1 MNIRVLLTILGV
13 IAVLTAGSVG
23 YALVTGKI
31 GNHPSKDS
39 SVEESKSA
47 EISAADT
54 SEAEVSKQDGKAA
67 DSSKTDS
74 SKADS
79 SKADSSKADSSKDE
93 SSKQDSSMNESSAEE
108 SSKEESSGAESS
120 EDAESSKE
128 ESVAEESKEETA
140 DNSSNGEESPE
151 EESHETVEPSHED
164 YDCTYLVR
172 VNLSTNVVTV
182 YAEDS
187 NGSHTVPVRAM
198 LCSPGPDTP
207 TGTYEMKG
215 RWDILEMVGDVWGQ
229 YVSQIIGNYLFHTIP
244 SDEGYSMSN
253 VKRSVNVS
261 EFRKQGTSC
270 SHGCIRLYA
279 GDAYWLYYNTVG
291 NWTSYN
297 PTIIE
302 LGYYGAGADPWG
314 TPAKL
319 GVPDYYAESTMWD
332 PTDPSDS
339 NPWRY
344 PSIEIP
350 EDQKTI
356 TLNVGDSIPE
366 IDVKG
371 YDGCGYDISGSIQV
385 SSNVNT
391 WAPGDYTI
399 TYSLTNYYGYS
410 TSDSVSV
417 TVKSNP
423 VTGVEVD
430 SALSVEVGSTED
442 LTVNVLPE
450 NASNQYVLFASQ
462 DNNIDVVDANGTV
475 TGVAEGTT
483 KITVTSDDNA
493 EITAECEVTVIPAP
507 EESKAAEESKTEE
520 SKAEESKTEESKAE
534 ESKVEE
540 SKTEESKAEES
551 KAEESKAE
559 ESKAEESKAEESKAE
574 ESKTEE
580 SKAEESKAEESKQE
594 ESTQSGDN
602 SEAQESVI
610 IMSSLEPENGSSE
623 PEDASESG
631 NNPEE
636 GAAESGDSS
645 EGAEETESASDET
658 DSASSEETSTEAES
672 QKP

>member
-31 GNHPSKDS
+31 GNNPSKDS

-54 SEAEVSKQDGKAA
+54 SEADASKQDSKAA
-67 DSSKTDS
+67 DS

-79 SKADSSKADSSKDE
+79 SKADSSKADSSIDE
-93 SSKQDSSMNESSAEE
+93 SSKQDSSANESSAED
-108 SSKEESSGAESS
+108 SSKEESSKAESS
-120 EDAESSKE
+120 EDAESSEE
-128 ESVAEESKEETA
+128 ESVQEDSEEESHNEPVEE
-140 DNSSNGEESPE
+140 SSREESPE

-215 RWDILEMVGDVWGQ
+215 KWDILEMVGDVWGQ

-430 SALSVEVGSTED
+430 SALSVEAGSTKD

-462 DNNIDVVDANGTV
+462 DNNIAVVDENGTV
-475 TGVAEGTT
+475 TGVAAGTT

-507 EESKAAEESKTEE
+507 EESKEAEE
-520 SKAEESKTEESKAE
+520 SKAEESKAEESKAEESKAE

-540 SKTEESKAEES
+540 SKSEESKAEES

-574 ESKTEE
+574 ESKV
-580 SKAEESKAEESKQE
+580 EESKQE

-602 SEAQESVI
+602 TESQESVV
-610 IMSSLEPENGSSE
+610 IMSSVEPENGSSGS
-623 PEDASESG
+623 EDVSESG
-631 NNPEE
+631 DNTEE
-636 GAAESGDSS
+636 GTAESGDSS
-645 EGAEETESASDET
+645 EGSGETNTSSDET
-658 DSASSEETSTEAES
+658 DNASSEETSTEAES

>member
-1 MNIRVLLTILGV
+1 MAGKKPRGKRMNIRVLLTILGV

-31 GNHPSKDS
+31 GNDPSKNS
-39 SVEESKSA
+39 SAEESKSA

-54 SEAEVSKQDGKAA
+54 SEADASKQDSKAA
-67 DSSKTDS
+67 DSSKADS

-93 SSKQDSSMNESSAEE
+93 SSKQDSSVNESSAEE

-120 EDAESSKE
+120 EDAESSTE
-128 ESVAEESKEETA
+128 ESAQEESKEETA
-140 DNSSNGEESPE
+140 DNSSKGEDSRE

-187 NGSHTVPVRAM
+187 SGNHTVPVRAM

-215 RWDILEMVGDVWGQ
+215 KWDILEMVGDVWGQ

-302 LGYYGAGADPWG
+302 LGYYGSGADPWG

-319 GVPDYYAESTMWD
+319 GIPDYYAESTMWD

-339 NPWRY
+339 NPWKY

-350 EDQKTI
+350 EDKKTI

-366 IDVKG
+366 IGVKG
-371 YDGCGYDISGSIQV
+371 YDGCGYDISGSITV
-385 SSNVNT
+385 SSNVNP

-410 TSDSVSV
+410 TSDSISV

-430 SALSVEVGSTED
+430 SALSVEAGSTKD
-442 LTVNVLPE
+442 LTVSVLPE
-450 NASNQYVLFASQ
+450 NASNQYVIFTSQ
-462 DNNIDVVDANGTV
+462 DSNIVAVDENGTV
-475 TGVAEGTT
+475 TGVAAGTT
-483 KITVTSDDNA
+483 KIIVTSDENA
-493 EITAECEVTVIPAP
+493 EITAECEVTVTPAPQESSVPAESVSESVPEESKP
-507 EESKAAEESKTEE
+507 EESKADESKADESKADESKQEESTEE
-520 SKAEESKTEESKAE
+520 SKAEESSQTGDNTDSEGSVGILSTPEPDQGSSDTEGSSEGGENPDEGTSEGGEGQTEGTSESGDSDGSTEESTE
-534 ESKVEE
+534 QTSETESGSSEE
-540 SKTEESKAEES
+540 SKT
-551 KAEESKAE
+551 
-559 ESKAEESKAEESKAE
+559 
-574 ESKTEE
+574 
-580 SKAEESKAEESKQE
+580 
-594 ESTQSGDN
+594 
-602 SEAQESVI
+602 
-610 IMSSLEPENGSSE
+610 
-623 PEDASESG
+623 
-631 NNPEE
+631 
-636 GAAESGDSS
+636 
-645 EGAEETESASDET
+645 
-658 DSASSEETSTEAES
+658 AES
-672 QKP
+672 QNP

>member
-1 MNIRVLLTILGV
+1 MAGKKPRGKRMNIRALLTILGV

-54 SEAEVSKQDGKAA
+54 SEAEASKQDSKAA
-67 DSSKTDS
+67 DSSK
-74 SKADS
+74 AE
-79 SKADSSKADSSKDE
+79 SSKDE
-93 SSKQDSSMNESSAEE
+93 SSKQDSSVNESSAGD
-108 SSKEESSGAESS
+108 SSKEETSGAESS
-120 EDAESSKE
+120 EDAESSEE
-128 ESVAEESKEETA
+128 ESVQEESEEESHNEPAEES
-140 DNSSNGEESPE
+140 SREESH

-182 YAEDS
+182 YAEDA

-207 TGTYEMKG
+207 TGTYEMAGK
-215 RWDILEMVGDVWGQ
+215 WDILEMVGDVWGQ

-291 NWTSYN
+291 SWTSYH
-297 PTIIE
+297 PTVIE
-302 LGYYGAGADPWG
+302 LGYYGSGADPWG

-319 GVPDYYAESTMWD
+319 GIPDYYAESTMWD

-339 NPWRY
+339 NPWKY

-356 TLNVGDSIPE
+356 TLDVGDPIPE

-371 YDGCGYDISGSIQV
+371 YDGCGYDISASIKV
-385 SSNVNT
+385 SSDVNT
-391 WAPGDYTI
+391 WTPGEYKI

-410 TSDSVSV
+410 TSDSISV
-417 TVKSNP
+417 TVNSNP

-430 SALSVEVGSTED
+430 STLSVEVGSTED
-442 LTVNVLPE
+442 LTVSILPE

-462 DNNIDVVDANGTV
+462 DTDIAVVDENGTV
-475 TGVAEGTT
+475 TGVAAGTT
-483 KITVTSDDNA
+483 KIIVTSDDNA
-493 EITAECEVTVIPAP
+493 EITAECEVTVIPAAEESTEPETSEPEGSEP
-507 EESKAAEESKTEE
+507 EESMPAESDP
-520 SKAEESKTEESKAE
+520 
-534 ESKVEE
+534 
-540 SKTEESKAEES
+540 
-551 KAEESKAE
+551 
-559 ESKAEESKAEESKAE
+559 
-574 ESKTEE
+574 
-580 SKAEESKAEESKQE
+580 E
-594 ESTQSGDN
+594 ESTSA
-602 SEAQESVI
+602 E
-610 IMSSLEPENGSSE
+610 SE
-623 PEDASESG
+623 PEESI
-631 NNPEE
+631 PEE
-636 GAAESGDSS
+636 STSG
-645 EGAEETESASDET
+645 ESASDEST
-658 DSASSEETSTEAES
+658 SEESSQEESNQTGDNTGNEESAGILSSTEPEDGSSDPEGVSEAGENPEEGVSEPDESNENAEETGTEAES